1 MADWYYAEGDKQAG
15 PVSDTYLK
23 ECLQRG
29 QLDPSTLVWHESMKD
44 WTPASRVPHLMD
56 QQAAAPP
63 LMEDAPAY
71 GAASAYGAAT
81 AHTAAPAGY
90 AGFWK
95 RFAAFIIDR
104 IILFVTNAIV
114 GVIFGLIYALSVSD
128 PDQVTAQLI
137 GTLIGLCINL
147 LYFSLFESSSLQAT
161 PGKLA
166 LGIIVTDLDGNRIGY
181 ARAVGRYFASL
192 LSYVTLLVG
201 FMMAGFTERKQALH
215 DMIAGCLVVNKA

>member
-56 QQAAAPP
+56 SRPAAPP
-63 LMEDAPAY
+63 LVEGAPAY
-71 GAASAYGAAT
+71 GATPAYGAAT
-81 AHTAAPAGY
+81 AHAAAPAGY

-104 IILFVTNAIV
+104 ILLFGV
-114 GVIFGLIYALSVSD
+114 GMFVGAIFGFIYALSNPD
-128 PDQVTAQLI
+128 PDMGNLQLYAYCI
-137 GTLIGLCINL
+137 GVFINF
-147 LYFSLFESSSLQAT
+147 LYFTFFESSALQAT
-161 PGKLA
+161 LGKKA

-181 ARAVGRYFASL
+181 ARAVGRYFASFF
-192 LSYVTLLVG
+192 SYVTLLVG

-215 DMIAGCLVVNKA
+215 DMIAGCLVVNKV